1 MSISL
6 GWQGITFPRLKDP
19 NDSVEVGKALLD
31 ILGKLN
37 QLSAQ
42 FAFLALGEVTLLPEA
57 GGTLLPN
64 PDTAWH
70 EIGAAGQPAFQ
81 NSWVNYAT
89 GFNTAAFRKD
99 AFGFVHLKGVLAG
112 TTGNT
117 VAFTLPVGYTPS
129 ATIIQVAIGDVGNVA
144 VVDFVTIPANGQLA
158 PHNSA
163 STSIDGVVFYA
174 GP

>member
-64 PDTAWH
+64 PDTSWH
-70 EIGAAGQPAFQ
+70 EVGAAGQPAFQ
-81 NSWVNYAT
+81 NGWVNYGA
-89 GFNTAAFRKD
+89 GNNTVAFRKD
-99 AFGFVHLKGVLAG
+99 ALGFVHFKGSIHGPTA
-112 TTGNT
+112 NT
-117 VAFTLPVGYTPS
+117 VAFVLPAGYRPVATAGVPVS
-129 ATIIQVAIGDVGNVA
+129 AGTSTTTASFVTIYSSGNVA
-144 VVDFVTIPANGQLA
+144 PSNPNAQ
-158 PHNSA
+158 SW
-163 STSIDGVVFYA
+163 DGVTFYA